1 MRAQD
6 RRFLSLGR
14 RPGPSSTGSAR
25 ERHQP
30 PTSARRQRASRAA
43 PLAALGRRPPLR
55 PTPGAGWGGYRS
67 LPFDSHRFL
76 VGGSGLCRSSTEQ
89 LGGSGGSGGSSGASR
104 GGAGGAAATA
114 SCGADAARRGRER
127 AAGGHDVAG
136 PAAKELA
143 CVRRPC
149 RCSALVCVR
158 VCSYSRGA
166 DRRCCVCIA
175 CVCAAAGMRPEA
187 ARWAPTR
194 PRAAEQA
201 ASDACTY
208 ENIFLISQADKTH
221 TAATVT
227 EYSIEIQWRHTTSS
241 SPHTHCIAIA
251 SPVCERHGQ

>member
-76 VGGSGLCRSSTEQ
+76 VGGSGLCRCSTEQ

-114 SCGADAARRGRER
+114 SGGADAARRGRER

-158 VCSYSRGA
+158 VCSYSRRA
-166 DRRCCVCIA
+166 DRRCCVCM
-175 CVCAAAGMRPEA
+175 CVCRHAAGSRQMGADA
-187 ARWAPTR
+187 APCGRAGCGPAGFDAYAYQTYHFDFLKLTR
-194 PRAAEQA
+194 LIQPRR
-201 ASDACTY
+201 
-208 ENIFLISQADKTH
+208 SQS
-221 TAATVT
+221 TA
-227 EYSIEIQWRHTTSS
+227 
-241 SPHTHCIAIA
+241 
-251 SPVCERHGQ
+251 